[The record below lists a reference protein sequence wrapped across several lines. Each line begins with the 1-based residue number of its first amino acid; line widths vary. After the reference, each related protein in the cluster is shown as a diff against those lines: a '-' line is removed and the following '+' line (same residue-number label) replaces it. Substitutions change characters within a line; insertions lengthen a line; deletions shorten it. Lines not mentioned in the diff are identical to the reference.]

1 MIRRPAGCLG
11 VNPAEP
17 KLRQIEFLDKD
28 VDYADGVLLADP
40 VFQALG
46 TACSARD
53 RCPQRSASTNGIG
66 ADSVLECV
74 GTQESMMQAIRSIR
88 PGGWLH
94 PSTSGSGERA
104 RKPFDVTAIHIE
116 WR

>member
-1 MIRRPAGCLG
+1 
-11 VNPAEP
+11 
-17 KLRQIEFLDKD
+17 
-28 VDYADGVLLADP
+28 
-40 VFQALG
+40 
-46 TACSARD
+46 
-53 RCPQRSASTNGIG
+53 
-66 ADSVLECV
+66 
-74 GTQESMMQAIRSIR
+74 MQAIRSIR